1 MVSFRGQKKLGPLP
15 DRSPTYVIHMSSTFA
30 PSLTAG
36 IIFRRVGFHDRYRK
50 RVLHLLMEEK
60 KKTGQGSGL
69 FSQKKCKEGIAFRP
83 QSD

>member
-15 DRSPTYVIHMSSTFA
+15 DRSPTYVIHMCSTFA

-50 RVLHLLMEEK
+50 RVLHLLIEEK
-60 KKTGQGSGL
+60 KKNWSRFRVVLTKEMQGGNRL
-69 FSQKKCKEGIAFRP
+69 
-83 QSD
+83 